1 MAKRTSRNG
10 KKELDVKGNV
20 MIIVALAVVY
30 IIYSNLQMLLA
41 AIFGSAIL
49 VIIILIVGAY
59 FIIPRLGIAGLAAL
73 LNFGKK

>member
-1 MAKRTSRNG
+1 MAKRIGRSG
-10 KKELDVKGNV
+10 KKELDVKGIV
-20 MIIVALAVVY
+20 LIIIALAVVY
-30 IIYSNLQMLLA
+30 IIYTNLTMLIA
-41 AIFGSAIL
+41 ALLGSTIL